1 MANRF
6 YLWYQRN
13 KMARISMMPLLV
25 CVAVLVVEL
34 RRMTG
39 SRIKITG
46 QFKPCVHMGC
56 FELEAFVELN
66 QRSRW
71 WQCPTCLKNYSLDNI
86 IIDPS

>member
-1 MANRF
+1 
-6 YLWYQRN
+6 
-13 KMARISMMPLLV
+13 
-25 CVAVLVVEL
+25 
-34 RRMTG
+34 MTG